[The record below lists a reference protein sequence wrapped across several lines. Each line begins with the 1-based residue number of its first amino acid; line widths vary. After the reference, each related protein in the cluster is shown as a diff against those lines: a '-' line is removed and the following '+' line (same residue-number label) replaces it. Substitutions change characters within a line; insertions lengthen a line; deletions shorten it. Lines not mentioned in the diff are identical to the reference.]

1 MALCLDPPNTTFKER
16 KAVWTKQTGRQVRL
30 PKGGCESQKGQYRTF
45 LQSSSDRDP
54 RPRYQGEA
62 GACRYRCEPA
72 DGRAAEVGEGLTNA
86 YPDLGALLPY
96 KHRLDRYSLGCVPR
110 NTMALLRAGHASGP
124 PQALK

>member
-30 PKGGCESQKGQYRTF
+30 PKGGCESQKGQYGAF

-62 GACRYRCEPA
+62 GGLA
-72 DGRAAEVGEGLTNA
+72 DTGVSQQMGGQLRSGRGSQMPILT
-86 YPDLGALLPY
+86 LVLFCLI
-96 KHRLDRYSLGCVPR
+96 
-110 NTMALLRAGHASGP
+110 NTAQTGIA
-124 PQALK
+124 